1 MKPGSGRL
9 ELGLSMRGTRQQGHL
24 GASVSYDHR
33 LSPMWS
39 ATLSGEGG
47 ATWEGPRWSPYVEI
61 LGGLRG
67 VW

>member
-1 MKPGSGRL
+1 
-9 ELGLSMRGTRQQGHL
+9 MRGTRQHGQL
-24 GASVSYDHR
+24 GAAVSYDHR

-47 ATWEGPRWSPYVEI
+47 ATWAGPTISPYWEVM
-61 LGGLRG
+61 GGLRG